1 MKKLWTIHVSFYLK
15 LPWTHSLSFLLW
27 FIFLHQTFY
36 PLNFVFVSYLLL
48 LCTLVGRDLF
58 LITVLFCGLQQCLM
72 YNEKLPKYLMQESMQ
87 PSHAAAVFSIMG
99 SLPSVCFRLVHMEY
113 RSWCCNSSYSK
124 PRIVFRMTAVLSISH
139 FNAICCLSACAF
151 LVLFLI
157 KTLISLRKRSLLP
170 SPTYPLYL
178 TWYLKVLKKCLYNK
192 GVAVYI

>member
-1 MKKLWTIHVSFYLK
+1 MQHER
-15 LPWTHSLSFLLW
+15 
-27 FIFLHQTFY
+27 
-36 PLNFVFVSYLLL
+36 LL
-48 LCTLVGRDLF
+48 LC
-58 LITVLFCGLQQCLM
+58 
-72 YNEKLPKYLMQESMQ
+72 
-87 PSHAAAVFSIMG
+87 FSIDLILAYQAEFKIIHYFLKNPFKTYWASG
-99 SLPSVCFRLVHMEY
+99 AHEREDTHTAPSWGSSTSNQRLWQLQSRQPRGEKRQDFYEVSTTLKSSERHALPSLPSVCFRLVHMEY